1 MSIQAVDGTNLYVV
15 YFWNGYDRVFTVS
28 CVCAT
33 ERKAKEEYRRRNK
46 EYLED
51 EEPENISEEGDVIW
65 GSTPADNSYYYYTS
79 TRLII

>member
-15 YFWNGYDRVFTVS
+15 YFWNGYDSDFAVS

-51 EEPENISEEGDVIW
+51 AYSECISEEGDVIW
-65 GSTPADNSYYYYTS
+65 DETSSDSCYYYYVG

>member
-1 MSIQAVDGTNLYVV
+1 MSIQAIDGTNLYVV
-15 YFWNGYDRVFTVS
+15 YFWDGYDGDFEIC

-51 EEPENISEEGDVIW
+51 EKPECISEEGDVIW
-65 GSTPADNSYYYYTS
+65 DSTSSDSRYYYYVG

>member
-15 YFWNGYDRVFTVS
+15 YSWDGYDSDFEVC

-51 EEPENISEEGDVIW
+51 VDSECISEEGDVIW
-65 GSTPADNSYYYYTS
+65 DAISSDSRYYYYAS

>member
-15 YFWNGYDRVFTVS
+15 YFWDGYNNDWEVS

-51 EEPENISEEGDVIW
+51 EDSECISEEGDVIW
-65 GSTPADNSYYYYTS
+65 DATSSDSRYYYYAS
-79 TRLII
+79 TRLMI

>member
-1 MSIQAVDGTNLYVV
+1 MSIQAIDGTNLYVV
-15 YFWNGYDRVFTVS
+15 YFWNGDDRDFEVC

-33 ERKAKEEYRRRNK
+33 ERNAKEEYRRRNK

-51 EEPENISEEGDVIW
+51 EKPENISEEGDVIW
-65 GSTPADNSYYYYTS
+65 GATSIDSSYHYYTS